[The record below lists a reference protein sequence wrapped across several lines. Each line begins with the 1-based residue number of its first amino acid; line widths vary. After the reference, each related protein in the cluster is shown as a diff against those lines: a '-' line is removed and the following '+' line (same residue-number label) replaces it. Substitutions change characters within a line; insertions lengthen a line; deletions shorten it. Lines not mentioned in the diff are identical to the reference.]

1 MLDMLKKDI
10 LGEKYTIVDAVKTF
24 SNERKQYNTKE
35 LKKISKN
42 LQRIN
47 KSIEHI

>member
-1 MLDMLKKDI
+1 MLSMLKKDI
-10 LGEKYTIVDAVKTF
+10 LGEKYTIIDAVKSF
-24 SNERKQYNTKE
+24 SNKEENYNTQE

-42 LQRIN
+42 LQKIN